1 MAQIQSLFNLDELK
15 TILIRETQTQFVF
28 NYGVRTFP
36 VNDSFFFLYWIFF
49 FIDESIHQLNQVTR
63 AWTNRSRFVI

>member
-28 NYGVRTFP
+28 NYGVRTFL
-36 VNDSFFFLYWIFF
+36 VNDSFFFCIEFF
-49 FIDESIHQLNQVTR
+49 FY
-63 AWTNRSRFVI
+63 